1 MTKNKIKTPAIKKGN
16 RITIPENIN
25 YDTKPP
31 VFSLERVQSGN
42 YCFSILNQEDK
53 AQFAEA
59 IFKRRSL
66 TWSEIKNINRHGL
79 GFEKISKT
87 AIKTSLPPFIK
98 DDVEHFIAFR
108 FNGMNPMVGYRVK
121 DIFYVLWFDHN
132 FTLYP
137 H

>member
-1 MTKNKIKTPAIKKGN
+1 MTKNKIKTPTIKKGN

-53 AQFAEA
+53 AQFAES

-79 GFEKISKT
+79 GFEKISKD

-108 FNGMNPMVGYRVK
+108 FNGMKPMVGYRVK
-121 DIFYVLWFDHN
+121 DIFYVLWFEHN
-132 FTLYP
+132 FTLYS

>member
-42 YCFSILNQEDK
+42 YCFSILTKEDK
-53 AQFAEA
+53 VQFAEA

-66 TWSEIKNINRHGL
+66 TWSEIKNTGRHAL
-79 GFEKISKT
+79 GSEKISKS

-98 DDVEHFIAFR
+98 DDVEDFIAFR
-108 FNGMNPMVGYRVK
+108 FSGKKPMVGYKVK
-121 DIFYVLWFDHN
+121 DVFYVLWFDHN
-132 FTLYP
+132 FTLYA